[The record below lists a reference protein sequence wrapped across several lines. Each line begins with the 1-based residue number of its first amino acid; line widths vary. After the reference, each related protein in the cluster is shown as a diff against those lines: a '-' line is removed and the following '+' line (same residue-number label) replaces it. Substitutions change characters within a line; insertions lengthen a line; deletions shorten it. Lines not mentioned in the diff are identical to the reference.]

1 MSVGRTIKL
10 YLVDGVPGGLV
21 TAEIL
26 NWTGHVITGPR
37 SRLAELLVRPE
48 AQQRTGVY
56 FLVGPEEV
64 LPQLYIGESDE
75 IDQRLKT
82 HGKPQANGG
91 KDFWER
97 VCVVTS
103 KDGNLTKGHVKYL
116 ESSFLRLA
124 QKAAR
129 AQLVNDKVPEYRN
142 LPEADIADMEFFITQ
157 VQTLLP
163 VLGMDFLR
171 PTPKPQLAAGTEAG
185 SKASPVFHGDV
196 KKHGIKAKAQEID
209 GEFVVME
216 GSLTRKQWE
225 GAASGYRALFEQLL
239 TAGVISSTADG
250 KYNVFTRNY
259 AFGSASAAGAVVTGR
274 SCNGLEHWVDPQTGL
289 TYGNWRRSD
298 IEDKPSVNDQ
308 S

>member
-10 YLVDGVPGGLV
+10 YLVDGAPGGLV

-37 SRLAELLVRPE
+37 SRLTDLVARPE

-56 FLVGPEEV
+56 FLVGPEEA
-64 LPQLYIGESDE
+64 LPQVYIGESDE
-75 IDQRLKT
+75 IDKRLEA
-82 HGKPQANGG
+82 HGKPQTKGG

-97 VCVVTS
+97 VCVVIS

-116 ESSFLRLA
+116 ESRFLQLA
-124 QKAAR
+124 QQAAR
-129 AQLVNDKVPEYRN
+129 AQLVNDKMPEYRN

-171 PTPKPQLAAGTEAG
+171 PTPKPQAAAGGEAG
-185 SKASPVFHGDV
+185 AKASPVFHGDV

-239 TAGVISSTADG
+239 EAGVLAPTVDG
-250 KYNVFTRNY
+250 KFNVFTRDY
-259 AFGSASAAGAVVTGR
+259 AFDSSSAAGAVVTGR
-274 SCNGLEHWVDPQTGL
+274 SCNGLVHWVDPHSGL
-289 TYGNWRRSD
+289 NYGAWRSAASEVD
-298 IEDKPSVNDQ
+298 TH
-308 S
+308 